1 MVPAGPSLRPG
12 LRRAR
17 DRRRCLA
24 FALQDHYRSPAD
36 AVINQADTLP
46 ISDMQD
52 IEPAWT
58 VYIVRCADGSLYTG
72 ISVEVLRRI
81 EEHNSSNHLG
91 ARYTRTR
98 RPVELVYCE
107 PAASRS
113 EASRRE
119 RDIKRLPRHKKEAL
133 LAARP
138 LKGQATAG

>member
-1 MVPAGPSLRPG
+1 LPRPG
-12 LRRAR
+12 
-17 DRRRCLA
+17 DRRGCLA

-36 AVINQADTLP
+36 AVITQADTLP

-52 IEPAWT
+52 IAPAWT

-81 EEHNSSNHLG
+81 EEHNSSDQLG

-138 LKGQATAG
+138 FKGLATAG